1 MKKRIILLGVVSVV
15 VIGVIILF
23 DLSRIGRF
31 RAIGKRIMQAYQPI
45 VDCYCESIK
54 GGNGNWSC
62 PDMTWEEKVAL
73 NQLCISNKCNI
84 VASAD
89 KSLGGEFFGPQL
101 DHICGAFIGSLT
113 INRYP
118 SDTYIPAYT
127 YMSDGSK
134 IPVLWY
140 ERRFL
145 KDGHK
150 VTVTL
155 MAWPEDK
162 ELRDFIIGR

>member
-1 MKKRIILLGVVSVV
+1 MKKHTILALLVVA
-15 VIGVIILF
+15 IGVIILF
-23 DLSRIGRF
+23 NLPRIRRF
-31 RAIGKRIMQAYQPI
+31 RAIGERIMQDYRPI

-54 GGNGNWSC
+54 GSNGNWLC
-62 PDMTWEEKVAL
+62 PDMTWEEMVAL
-73 NQLCISNKCNI
+73 EQLCVSNKCNI
-84 VASAD
+84 TASAD
-89 KSLGGEFFGPQL
+89 KSLGGVLFGLQL
-101 DHICGAFIGSLT
+101 DRVYATFIGKLG

-118 SDTYIPAYT
+118 SDTYIPVYT

-134 IPVLWY
+134 MPVLWY

-155 MAWPEDK
+155 MAWPDDK
-162 ELRDFIIGR
+162 ELRDFIISR